1 MRLAKVIGQVV
12 ATVRSEG
19 LGMDKLALIKFIDQ
33 NGEEESSVSVAAD
46 RLGAGEGEWV
56 LVVGGSSARISV
68 DHNGRAPIDL
78 SVVAI
83 VDEVTG
89 GTNIWFQKYQRN
101 Y

>member
-12 ATVRSEG
+12 ATVRSER

-33 NGEEESSVSVAAD
+33 DGKEESPVMVAAD

-56 LVVGGSSARISV
+56 LVVGGSSARMSIDSAGHTPV
-68 DHNGRAPIDL
+68 DL
-78 SVVAI
+78 SI
-83 VDEVTG
+83 VGIIDEVTG
-89 GTNIWFQKYQRN
+89 GSETWFQKSQRR